1 MQVHE
6 SENIEVDMKKSIFMS
21 LFLLLMV
28 VVNVHADIQLGVIP
42 LEDKAIMEAKFAPLC
57 NYLSNELGET
67 VTLHVGSDYDEIE
80 KSLVAGTIQA
90 AYIGPV
96 GAVHSYQTN
105 HAVIPVVKVIKKGSP
120 FYKSY
125 VVALKDS
132 PLMKVSDLKG
142 KVFAFG
148 DKGSTSS
155 YLVPKYLLAKSGV
168 KLADLKANILTG
180 SHSNVIRAVLAGKA
194 AAGGVKESVAL
205 KNQDKLKFLEISK
218 PIPNFPICVN
228 LKVLGKER
236 AKKFQAALL
245 KLAKK
250 SPEMVAISKKYDG
263 FVKAS
268 IGDYRIIE
276 SIMKNK

>member
-1 MQVHE
+1 
-6 SENIEVDMKKSIFMS
+6 MKKSILLS
-21 LFLLLMV
+21 LVLLLLV
-28 VVNVHADIQLGVIP
+28 VVNAQAEIKFGVIP
-42 LEDKAIMEAKFAPLC
+42 LEDKAIMVEKFTPLC
-57 NYLSNELGET
+57 SYLSSELGET
-67 VTLHVGSDYDEIE
+67 VTLQVGTDYDAIE
-80 KSLVAGTIQA
+80 KDLVKGNIQA
-90 AYIGPV
+90 AYLGPV
-96 GAVHSYQTN
+96 GAVQAFQSN
-105 HAVIPVVKVIKKGSP
+105 HAVIPIVKVVKKGSP

-125 VVALKDS
+125 VIAPKDS
-132 PLMKVSDLKG
+132 PITKVSDLKG

-180 SHSNVIRAVLAGKA
+180 SHSNVIRAVLSGKA

-218 PIPNFPICVN
+218 PIPNFPVCVN
-228 LKVLGKER
+228 VQSLGKEK
-236 AKKFQAALL
+236 AKKLQKALL

-250 SPEMVAISKKYDG
+250 SPEMSSINKKYDG
-263 FVKAS
+263 FVKAA

-276 SIMKNK
+276 SIMKQK